1 MEKNENS
8 LANNQIEEIYVI
20 LNELKNKQECL
31 LEQMQKN
38 YKELMKK
45 LMKIQE
51 FNKIQDMSN
60 QIFEMRLSNIEDFL
74 FILENYIRSK
84 YN

>member
-84 YN
+84 CN